1 MGKTTRITWDDLPL
15 FASDEEL
22 GSAVVGPDR
31 ATHWAR
37 VTVKNLERQAGFPRF
52 DEAHGGRYTPAVRRF
67 YEVMHD
73 GRAQQPVTVPGMPK
87 AGQWADRRVKR
98 SA

>member
-1 MGKTTRITWDDLPL
+1 MGKVTRITWDDLPL
-15 FASDEEL
+15 FASDQEL
-22 GSAVVGPDR
+22 GAAVVGPER
-31 ATHWAR
+31 ADHWAR
-37 VTVKNLERQAGFPRF
+37 VTVKNLERQSGFPKF

-73 GRAQQPVTVPGMPK
+73 GRGNSVQVPGMPR

-98 SA
+98 TA